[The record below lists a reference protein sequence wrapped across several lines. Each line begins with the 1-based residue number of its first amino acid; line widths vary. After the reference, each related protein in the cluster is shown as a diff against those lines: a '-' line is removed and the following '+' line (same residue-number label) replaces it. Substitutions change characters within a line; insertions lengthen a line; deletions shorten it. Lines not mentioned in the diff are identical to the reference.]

1 MKNNSSAIQ
10 QNFVNICWTQT
21 QSTKWFRIVVLIIG
35 GSLLLTLSAK
45 IQVPFWP
52 VPITM
57 QTMVA
62 LLLGMGIGW
71 RLGGAAYILYVA
83 EGAFGFPVF
92 AGTPEKG
99 IGLSYIMGPTGGYLF
114 GMFIACVVA
123 GKLAEFGWDRNIWT
137 AILALLIGNILIYV
151 PGLLWLGS
159 LLGWEKPI
167 LEWGFY
173 PFLYGD
179 IAKILLG
186 ATLMRLAWKLLK
198 KVQQ

>member
-1 MKNNSSAIQ
+1 M
-10 QNFVNICWTQT
+10 
-21 QSTKWFRIVVLIIG
+21 
-35 GSLLLTLSAK
+35 
-45 IQVPFWP
+45 
-52 VPITM
+52 
-57 QTMVA
+57 
-62 LLLGMGIGW
+62 
-71 RLGGAAYILYVA
+71 A